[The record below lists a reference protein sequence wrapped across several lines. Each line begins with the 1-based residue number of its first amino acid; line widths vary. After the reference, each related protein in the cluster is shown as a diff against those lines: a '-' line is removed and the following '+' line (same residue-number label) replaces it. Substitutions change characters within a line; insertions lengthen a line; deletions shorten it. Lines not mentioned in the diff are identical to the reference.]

1 MSYEDA
7 VNLLRRNRELSILNQ
22 IAEALNRSIDLDEAL
37 RSVLQLV
44 AELLNLRTGWV
55 WLLDEE
61 NGEPRLAAAQHLP
74 PALMN
79 EPDRMKGMC
88 YCLDT
93 FKLGDLQG
101 AANVNVVTCS
111 RLQWLA
117 DGTEGLRYHASIP
130 IYSHENKL
138 GVMNLVSTDWRELGP
153 EDLKLL
159 YTIGYQ
165 LGIAVERARLYARI
179 AQAAKI
185 EERNR
190 LAREIHDTL
199 AQGLTA
205 ISWQLES
212 ADALIDETP
221 ERAKENIA
229 KALDLTRLNLEEA
242 RRSVL
247 DLRAVSLLDRSLPDA
262 LRHLSEQIAREY
274 DLSID
279 VQADDELA
287 SLPMRI
293 AAGIYR
299 IVQEALNNI
308 VRHARAQHVSIALY
322 REQDG
327 LYASIEDD
335 GMGFDPS
342 IASNGFGLVGMRERA
357 HLFNGVL
364 DVESEPGQ
372 GTRIVLAVMD

>member
-1 MSYEDA
+1 
-7 VNLLRRNRELSILNQ
+7 
-22 IAEALNRSIDLDEAL
+22 
-37 RSVLQLV
+37 
-44 AELLNLRTGWV
+44 
-55 WLLDEE
+55 
-61 NGEPRLAAAQHLP
+61 
-74 PALMN
+74 
-79 EPDRMKGMC
+79 
-88 YCLDT
+88 
-93 FKLGDLQG
+93 LQG

-138 GVMNLVSTDWRELGP
+138 GVMNLASTDWRELGP
-153 EDLKLL
+153 DDLKLL

-179 AQAAKI
+179 ALAAKI

-212 ADALIDETP
+212 ADALIAATP

-229 KALDLTRLNLEEA
+229 KALELTRLNLEEA

-247 DLRAVSLLDRSLPDA
+247 DLRAVSLLDRSLPEA
-262 LRHLSEQIAREY
+262 VRHLSEQIAREHG
-274 DLSID
+274 LSIE
-279 VQADDELA
+279 VHVEDDQVSVPA
-287 SLPMRI
+287 RV

-299 IVQEALNNI
+299 IIQEALNNI
-308 VRHARAQHVSIALY
+308 VRHAYAQQVTIALY
-322 REQDG
+322 REDDG
-327 LYASIEDD
+327 LYLSIEDD
-335 GMGFDPS
+335 GVGFDPQV
-342 IASNGFGLVGMRERA
+342 ASNGFGLVGMRERA

-364 DVESEPGQ
+364 DVESEPGH